1 MKSYSTR
8 LERIAL
14 RSMCSKDPA
23 IAGYVLSHLSPNY
36 FWAEESNEAFDR
48 IVAFIEANGH
58 SPAYTLICEDPKLSV
73 DTREYLSESSGV
85 CKTIEEARQLCDKL
99 NEYRKARSLAKNAKH
114 TLDALTKDSVNLDDL
129 IERHNKTIIE
139 VQTSKSIEDAIYHVG
154 TKSNTLDRVKEIL
167 YGEDNTTHIPTGF
180 KTFDDVNIG
189 MPRGGLFMLGG
200 STGAGKSHMAVQL
213 AFNVARAGFRVVVV
227 PLEMSYEEMQI
238 RLMANAAKTDSLRI
252 QRKDLTKDERDLVL
266 RRWKRADKEIATNR
280 GRLSIYKPPGDV
292 THTELTSAISSYKP
306 DVVIVDYV
314 GLLSG
319 ADGDD
324 QWKALGRISR
334 YFKNWADQ
342 HHAVSVL
349 CAQVDAEGKLR
360 YSRTMGEH
368 ATMFWYFVADKESKE
383 QGHMNISQGKGRMMK
398 QFDFTLKIDY
408 ATSRITDMPSSEVT
422 DEKSTKGK
430 TRTKEEGSSKDKYM
444 PDLSEEI

>member
-14 RSMCSKDPA
+14 RSMCSKDAA
-23 IAGYVLSHLSPNY
+23 ISGYVLSHLNSNY
-36 FWAEESNEAFDR
+36 FWAEESNEAFNR
-48 IVAFIEANGH
+48 IVGFIEANGH
-58 SPAYTLICEDPKLSV
+58 PPAYTFVCEDPKLAV
-73 DTREYLSESSGV
+73 DTREYLSEATGV
-85 CKTIEEARQLCDKL
+85 CKTLEEAKQLCDKL
-99 NEYRKARSLAKNAKH
+99 NEYRKARTLAKNAKH
-114 TLDALTKDSVNLDDL
+114 TLDALTKDSVDLDELVD
-129 IERHNKTIIE
+129 RHNKAIIE
-139 VQTSKSIEDAIYHVG
+139 VQTSKSIEDSIYHIG
-154 TKSNTLDRVKEIL
+154 TKSNTLDRVKDIL

-180 KTFDDVNIG
+180 STFDDVNIG

-213 AFNVARAGFRVVVV
+213 AVNVSMAGYKVVVV
-227 PLEMSYEEMQI
+227 PLEMTYEEMQI
-238 RLMANAAKTDSLRI
+238 RLMANASKMDSLRI
-252 QRKDLTKDERDLVL
+252 QKKDLTKEERDLVF
-266 RRWKRADKEIATNR
+266 RRWKRMDKMVATNK

-292 THTELTSAISSYKP
+292 SHTELTSALSSYKP
-306 DVVIVDYV
+306 DVVIIDYV

-324 QWKALGRISR
+324 QWRALGRISR

-342 HHAVSVL
+342 QNAVSVL

-360 YSRTMGEH
+360 YSRAMGEH
-368 ATMFWYFVADKESKE
+368 ASMFWYFVADKESKE

-408 ATSRITDMPSSEVT
+408 ATSRITDMPSSEMS
-422 DEKSTKGK
+422 DDSKPSKS
-430 TRTKEEGSSKDKYM
+430 KEEGKGKEKYM